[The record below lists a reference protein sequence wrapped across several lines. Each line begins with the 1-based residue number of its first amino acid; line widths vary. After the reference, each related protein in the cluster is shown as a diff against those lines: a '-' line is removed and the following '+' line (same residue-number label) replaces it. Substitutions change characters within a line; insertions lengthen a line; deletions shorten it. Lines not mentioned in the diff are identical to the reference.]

1 MAFHETW
8 AALQAHLEPG
18 TTIPNWT
25 IHSGTVGEPFKIA
38 SVSPYMIVVDAP
50 GASTHQ
56 SVRRTDV
63 EAVYERWDDYLR
75 RGIPR
80 KTFNPLTRQ
89 SKYVISML
97 RWLQDQLGGQLR

>member
-1 MAFHETW
+1 MAFVQTW

-25 IHSGTVGEPFKIA
+25 VHSGVIGEPFKIA
-38 SVSPYMIVVDAP
+38 SISANMVMVDAP
-50 GASTHQ
+50 GAITLQ

-75 RGIPR
+75 REIPR
-80 KTFNPLTRQ
+80 KTFNPLTRE
-89 SKYVISML
+89 SKYVISIL
-97 RWLQDQLGGQLR
+97 RWLQDRSGGNLP